1 MFIIQ
6 NISEQKY
13 FVDIKHVTVTAYSP
27 DLSDFVT
34 EKLRQAIYIATRTQS
49 RDLFTFR

>member
-13 FVDIKHVTVTAYSP
+13 FVDIKHVNVTACSP

-34 EKLRQAIYIATRTQS
+34 EKL
-49 RDLFTFR
+49 